1 MSFFLKS
8 FVLIFCIFDMKISQ
22 QQFNEDVKTTMDD
35 FEVPLEEA
43 INMTI
48 EEYQIQGIIL
58 NCFYYER
65 I

>member
-8 FVLIFCIFDMKISQ
+8 FVLIFCTFDMKISQ

-43 INMTI
+43 INMTV

-58 NCFYYER
+58 NCF
-65 I
+65 

>member
-43 INMTI
+43 INMTV

-58 NCFYYER
+58 NCF
-65 I
+65 

>member
-58 NCFYYER
+58 NCFDF
-65 I
+65 

>member
-8 FVLIFCIFDMKISQ
+8 FVLNFCIFDMKISQ

-43 INMTI
+43 INMTV

-58 NCFYYER
+58 NCF
-65 I
+65 